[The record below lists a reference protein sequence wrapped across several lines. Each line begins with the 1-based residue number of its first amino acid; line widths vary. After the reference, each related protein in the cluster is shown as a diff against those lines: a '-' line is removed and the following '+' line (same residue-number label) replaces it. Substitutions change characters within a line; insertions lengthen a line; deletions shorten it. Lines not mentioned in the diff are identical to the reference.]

1 MKRFAFVF
9 INYLMLFALTEGV
22 FGAVVVDNMTSE
34 RSENVCKD
42 TANGATDKED
52 GDCDWYLRHSDH
64 RDQCGNLD
72 DDDFKANDVCC
83 ACGGGTGG
91 TVEPYA
97 CNGHNDFDCGDGE
110 CVYWTDTCDGFS
122 DCSDR
127 SDESDEYA
135 DCDCEDAHDCDVE
148 DYTGWWFYGF
158 SIVRIKRTKSRIL
171 MH

>member
-9 INYLMLFALTEGV
+9 INYLMLSALTEGV

-34 RSENVCKD
+34 RSESKTLKASCGDSNLFTNFGQYCIVFLIFAFFWLDVCKD

-83 ACGGGTGG
+83 ACGGITLLRI
-91 TVEPYA
+91 
-97 CNGHNDFDCGDGE
+97 
-110 CVYWTDTCDGFS
+110 S
-122 DCSDR
+122 DINN
-127 SDESDEYA
+127 
-135 DCDCEDAHDCDVE
+135 VFLI
-148 DYTGWWFYGF
+148 DY
-158 SIVRIKRTKSRIL
+158 I
-171 MH
+171 